1 MPWESFCMMRSPLPD
16 VDIPDVPIT
25 EFVLRYA
32 DLTPDRIAI
41 CDGLDGTSYTY
52 AALRERIH
60 RLAGALAAE
69 GVGPGAV
76 VALMAS
82 NCPDYAVVFHAVA
95 VAGATLTTVNP
106 TYTPEEVRFQ
116 LIDSRA
122 TWAICVDAA
131 LPVLQEA
138 ISGTEVEQVVTM
150 GEGIGS
156 VRSLASLDAESI
168 AQVPIDVAT
177 HVVVLP
183 YSSGTTGLPKGVMLS
198 HRNLVANL
206 LQTQGVLAFEDDE
219 SAIAFMPFFHIYGMQ
234 VLMNALLAYCVEVV
248 TLPRFD
254 LVKVLDLIQT
264 QRITRLFVV
273 PPIVLALAKHP
284 IVDNYD
290 LSSLRHIMSGAAP
303 MGAEITQEAESRV
316 GCPIGQG
323 YGMTELSPVSHVAE
337 VGDVCYGSSGRLAP
351 NTECRIVDVE
361 TGVDCPAGEPGEM
374 WVRGPQ
380 VMLGYLNN
388 AEATADMITPDGWL
402 RTGDISIV
410 DEAGYMTVV
419 DRLKELIKVKGF
431 QVAPAELEALLLAHP
446 AIADAAVIGVLDE
459 ESGEIPK
466 AFVVLREPGA
476 MSSQDVESYISGRVT
491 AYKRVRQVEFVES
504 IPKSAS
510 GKILR
515 RLLRTS
521 GIG

>member
-1 MPWESFCMMRSPLPD
+1 MMRSPLPD
-16 VDIPDVPIT
+16 VDIPEVPIT

-32 DLTPDRIAI
+32 DITPDKIAI
-41 CDGLDGTSYTY
+41 CDGLGETGYTY
-52 AALRERIH
+52 AALCGRIH

-69 GVGPGAV
+69 GVGPGTV

-122 TWAICVDAA
+122 TWAICVEAA

-138 ISGTEVEQVVTM
+138 ISGTDVEQVVTM
-150 GEGIGS
+150 GES
-156 VRSLASLDAESI
+156 VGDVRALSSLDADAI
-168 AQVPIDVAT
+168 TQVPVEVAT

-206 LQTQGVLAFEDDE
+206 HQTQGVLAFKDDE
-219 SAIAFMPFFHIYGMQ
+219 SVIAFMPFFHIYGMQ
-234 VLMNALLAYCVEVV
+234 VLMNTLLAYGVEVV

-254 LVKVLDLIQT
+254 LGKVLELVQER
-264 QRITRLFVV
+264 RITRLFAV

-284 IVDNYD
+284 IVDDYD
-290 LSSLRHIMSGAAP
+290 LSSLRHIMCGAAP
-303 MGAEITQEAESRV
+303 MGAEITQEAEARV
-316 GCPIGQG
+316 GCQIGQG
-323 YGMTELSPVSHVAE
+323 FGMTELSPVSHMAE
-337 VGDVCYGSSGRLAP
+337 LGDVCYGSSGRLAP
-351 NTECRIVDVE
+351 NTECRVVNVE
-361 TGVDCPAGEPGEM
+361 TGEDCLAGEPGEM

-402 RTGDISIV
+402 RSGDIVIV

-446 AIADAAVIGVLDE
+446 AIADAAVIGLPDDE
-459 ESGEIPK
+459 AGEIPK

-476 MSSQDVESYISGRVT
+476 LSGEDVETYIAERVT
-491 AYKRVRQVEFVES
+491 TYKRVRQVEFVES

-521 GIG
+521 GIGWVGP